1 MEENKRRGV
10 ALIDV
15 LLFVFIFIEI
25 VLSVLG
31 EDFVD
36 PANAIH
42 LLLGFVCIAILAF
55 ISLVTRNTIE
65 KRKIQLVL
73 MLVVQI
79 CIIMISSTIVKCF
92 CHEVYPDG
100 YVKDV
105 WHYLS
110 QGRSFLPIT
119 AYLIAL
125 MFIYNRK
132 LKPVIESE
140 VMSTSKMIKIFF
152 INVVLGIVVGFSR
165 TLFSALTGIH

>member
-36 PANAIH
+36 SANAIH
-42 LLLGFVCIAILAF
+42 LLLGFGCIAILAF

-79 CIIMISSTIVKCF
+79 CIIMISSTIVK
-92 CHEVYPDG
+92 
-100 YVKDV
+100 
-105 WHYLS
+105 
-110 QGRSFLPIT
+110 
-119 AYLIAL
+119 
-125 MFIYNRK
+125 
-132 LKPVIESE
+132 
-140 VMSTSKMIKIFF
+140 
-152 INVVLGIVVGFSR
+152 
-165 TLFSALTGIH
+165 